1 MKKILNLVL
10 KIKISRRKILVI
22 SFSSLLILIISFL
35 LPLIL
40 FFYYQ
45 SKGVIQIYEIF
56 SSYEYPENGLFN
68 CSPGPSEFNNQN
80 IKASLDFL
88 QKTSSLGINKSN
100 NYLHLGR
107 VYCFLGDIEK
117 AVESYINYI
126 DIRTKSP
133 IGYLELGFAL
143 GRYCLSDNFNQK
155 EVVIKNISAYCENP
169 DLLLSVSDYW
179 KESGITN
186 DFIREGDRAFSD
198 NRYNEAV
205 VWFQRAVIFDLKSE
219 STWEKLGE
227 SYNQL
232 GELNIAVGIYKKS
245 LQFLPNKLETY
256 YKLGIIYKEEYKDYG
271 AAVEYFK
278 LAAELDP
285 YPVRAYTEIGISYD
299 KLGAFN
305 EAEEAFLTAIHLNSD
320 IGKYFLSDYDLLIE
334 RVYLNFLIG
343 DFLFRADKSEES
355 MPYLNF
361 VIQEDQSGSYKG
373 WSLWSLGRIA
383 FLQGQLIEAE
393 NFYREALEF
402 SNNFYHTSQV
412 YAYLGIVLLELDR
425 ANEGIIYLRMA
436 NEKHPENM
444 GLHKFLAQTLKDL
457 GWLNEALIEYQK
469 YLEHWPNDQSAIQEL
484 MELENKLIE
493 NR

>member
-1 MKKILNLVL
+1 
-10 KIKISRRKILVI
+10 
-22 SFSSLLILIISFL
+22 
-35 LPLIL
+35 LPLFL

-45 SKGVIQIYEIF
+45 TKGVIQIYEIF

-68 CSPGPSEFNNQN
+68 CSQGPSEYNNQN
-80 IKASLDFL
+80 IKAGLDFL
-88 QKTSSLGINKSN
+88 QKTSALRINKSI

-117 AVESYINYI
+117 AVESYFYYI
-126 DIRTKSP
+126 GLRPKSP

-155 EVVIKNISAYCENP
+155 EVVIKNKSEYCENP
-169 DLLLSVSDYW
+169 DLLFSVADYW

-227 SYNQL
+227 SYAQL
-232 GELNIAVGIYKKS
+232 GELDIAVGVYKKS
-245 LQFLPNKLETY
+245 LQFLPNKLNTY
-256 YKLGIIYKEEYKDYG
+256 YKLGTIHQEEYKDYE
-271 AAVEYFK
+271 AAVEYLK

-299 KLGAFN
+299 KLGAFD
-305 EAEEAFLTAIHLNSD
+305 EADDAFLTAIHLNSD
-320 IGKYFLSDYDLLIE
+320 IGKNYLSDYDLLIE
-334 RVYLNFLIG
+334 RVYLNFLLG
-343 DFLFRADKSEES
+343 DLLFRADKFEES
-355 MPYLNF
+355 TPYLNF
-361 VIQEDQSGSYKG
+361 VIREDQSGTYKG

-444 GLHKFLAQTLKDL
+444 GLHKFLARTLKEL

-469 YLEHWPNDQSAIQEL
+469 YLEHWPNDQSAIQEFIEIENML
-484 MELENKLIE
+484 SENK
-493 NR
+493 